1 MADYQPAILIA
12 EDQIFIALEAERIL
26 QEAFDYKIEIC
37 RRDRLSPMLS
47 DRPYALVI
55 LEYAGNAME
64 DTHNA
69 ALVKHSGACLIW
81 LTAGGDLANAV
92 EAYPDVPRIR
102 KPFNDHEVRQMV
114 TQHLAPEP
122 ET

>member
-1 MADYQPAILIA
+1 MADFHPAILIA

-47 DRPYALVI
+47 EKRYALVI

-69 ALVKHSGACLIW
+69 ALVRQSGSRLIW
-81 LTAGGDLANAV
+81 LIAGGDAAS
-92 EAYPDVPRIR
+92 AAASFPDAPAIR
-102 KPFNDHEVRQMV
+102 KPFNDHEVLRV
-114 TQHLAPEP
+114 VAAHLTPEP